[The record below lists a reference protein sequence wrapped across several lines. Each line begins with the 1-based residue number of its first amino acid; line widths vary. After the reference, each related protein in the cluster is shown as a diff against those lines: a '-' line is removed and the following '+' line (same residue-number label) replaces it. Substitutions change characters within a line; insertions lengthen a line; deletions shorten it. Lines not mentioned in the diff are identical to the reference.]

1 MRHEPQQNKPPAINW
16 DSCLTPPYE
25 NTFIMLASFT
35 LALQFLT
42 RIPLNSTLSI
52 TPQRIGQSVL
62 FYPLIGILI
71 GTILALINLLLT
83 EHSSALNAAIIL
95 TAWVLLTGGLH
106 LDGLADCSDA
116 WAGGLA
122 DKERSLAIMKDPAAG
137 PIAVIILILVLL
149 LKWTALQSLLEQRQ
163 WIPPLLLAPFLGRL
177 SILLLMLNT
186 PYIRK
191 KGLGSD
197 MQQHLP
203 RTAAKLIVFFGLLL
217 CFWLT
222 NVYTLFAVLTLI
234 ALIRHLAL
242 QRLQGVT
249 GDVYGASV
257 ELVEAIVLISLAL
270 SNG

>member
-1 MRHEPQQNKPPAINW
+1 
-16 DSCLTPPYE
+16 
-25 NTFIMLASFT
+25 MLASFT

-42 RIPLNSTLSI
+42 RLPLNLNI
-52 TPQRIGQSVL
+52 TFSDQRVGQSVL
-62 FYPLIGILI
+62 FYPLVGLLI
-71 GTILALINLLLT
+71 GAILVLISGQLPGQSL
-83 EHSSALNAAIIL
+83 ALNAAIIL

-137 PIAVIILILVLL
+137 PIAVIMLILLLL
-149 LKWTALQSLLEQRQ
+149 LKWTALQSLLQQQQEF
-163 WIPPLLLAPFLGRL
+163 IPLLLAPFLGRL
-177 SILLLMLNT
+177 SILILMLST

-191 KGLGSD
+191 SGLGNA

-203 RTAAKLIVFFGLLL
+203 RQAAKLIIFSSLALLV
-217 CFWLT
+217 WLT
-222 NVYTLFAVLTLI
+222 NLYTLI
-234 ALIRHLAL
+234 AVLSLIGLIRYLAL

-257 ELVEAIVLISLAL
+257 EMVEAMVLISLVL
-270 SNG
+270 ING